1 MEFAL
6 RTSYKYISGVTHYLS
21 RLGRTPEFLIYG
33 HGQQR
38 KAVIEAVRLLE
49 DGKRR
54 ENQEHCKL
62 SELSDITSPKHLKDK
77 SKKWLKFVTQ
87 VMCLLSHFAFLSN
100 CRHYPIIY

>member
-1 MEFAL
+1 M
-6 RTSYKYISGVTHYLS
+6 SGVTHNLS
-21 RLGRTPEFLIYG
+21 NRLGRTPEFLIYG

-54 ENQEHCKL
+54 ENQELCKL
-62 SELSDITSPKHLKDK
+62 SELFDISSPKHLKDK

-87 VMCLLSHFAFLSN
+87 VMFLLPHFAFLSN
-100 CRHYPIIY
+100 FQHYTIICSSGSMKF